1 MVPPPDIQLHPEYY
15 IYSCIRSILCV
26 FIPDLPCGLVLLGLQ
41 PGHDGAVNKLA
52 QGAGE
57 LLVGF
62 QVGAAEHPL
71 RRCWPDALAGLQ
83 PLFLELQALC

>member
-1 MVPPPDIQLHPEYY
+1 MPVAARKVDGARHVFGASGLHDEVGVSAR
-15 IYSCIRSILCV
+15 IH
-26 FIPDLPCGLVLLGLQ
+26 IPDLPCGLVLLGLQ

-71 RRCWPDALAGLQ
+71 RRVLA
-83 PLFLELQALC
+83 